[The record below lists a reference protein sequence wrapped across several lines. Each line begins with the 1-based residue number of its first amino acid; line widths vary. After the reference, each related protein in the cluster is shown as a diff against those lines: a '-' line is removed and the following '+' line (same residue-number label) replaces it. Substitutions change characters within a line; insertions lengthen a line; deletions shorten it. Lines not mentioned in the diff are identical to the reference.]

1 MTRSLLRP
9 PGFDDLGVKRA
20 LSDRLLPSL
29 VAAMTFLAALA
40 LAGAIGATALAQH
53 WRQGAG
59 GMMTVQVPQPADPA
73 PPSANFGGGTRLDR
87 IRTILGATAGVT
99 GAHVLSEAEL
109 RTLLRPWLG
118 AGTGEIA
125 IPLPAVID
133 VQLGG
138 TGPDRAAMTAALEI
152 AAPGTLVEE
161 HDRWVNRLTVLAR
174 SLQACAGLA
183 LAVVAFVAVAVIAV
197 ATRAGLSSRRDAIET
212 VHGLGATDRYIARS
226 FAQRA
231 TVLAGA
237 GAALGALAAVPVL
250 AGLTGLAAPFG
261 TGVAPEGIL
270 AMVAATPI
278 GLWLSVAC
286 LPPLAASIGWITA
299 QRTVRRWL
307 RRLP

>member
-40 LAGAIGATALAQH
+40 LAGALGATALAQH
-53 WRQGAG
+53 WQQGAG

-73 PPSANFGGGTRLDR
+73 PSGGTRLDR
-87 IRTILGATAGVT
+87 IRSVLGVTAGI
-99 GAHVLSEAEL
+99 GGIRVLSDAEL

-118 AGTGEIA
+118 ASSGEIA

-133 VQLGG
+133 VQLAGP
-138 TGPDRAAMTAALEI
+138 GPDRVAMTAALET
-152 AAPGTLVEE
+152 AAPGTLIEE
-161 HDRWVNRLTVLAR
+161 HDRWVKRLAILAR

-183 LAVVAFVAVAVIAV
+183 LAVVAFVAIAVIAV
-197 ATRAGLSSRRDAIET
+197 ATRAGLSSRRAAIET

-231 TVLAGA
+231 TVLAGT
-237 GAALGALAAVPVL
+237 GAAIGAVAAIPVL

-261 TGVAPEGIL
+261 SAAAPDGMSGMIA
-270 AMVAATPI
+270 AMPL
-278 GLWLSVAC
+278 GLWLAIAC

>member
-53 WRQGAG
+53 WQQGAG
-59 GMMTVQVPQPADPA
+59 GMMTIQVPQPADPA
-73 PPSANFGGGTRLDR
+73 PAGGTRLDR
-87 IRTILGATAGVT
+87 VRSVLGATAGISFSR
-99 GAHVLSEAEL
+99 VLNDTEL

-118 AGTGEIA
+118 AGASEIA

-133 VQLGG
+133 VQLAGA
-138 TGPDRAAMTAALEI
+138 GPDRAAMTTALET

-161 HDRWVNRLTVLAR
+161 HDRWVKRLAILAR

-197 ATRAGLSSRRDAIET
+197 ATRAGLTSRRDAIET

-231 TVLAGA
+231 TVLAGI
-237 GAALGALAAVPVL
+237 GAAAGALASIPVL

-261 TGVAPEGIL
+261 NGVAPDGMAGMI
-270 AMVAATPI
+270 AAIPI
-278 GLWLSVAC
+278 GLWLSIAC